1 MGQQGQ
7 LLTQAKQALPF
18 WRSYG
23 FVSMALRSNPPIKDR
38 VQTLQAVLENSKGQI
53 RMAIY
58 AKATR
63 LIGCLGLQSYD

>member
-1 MGQQGQ
+1 MG
-7 LLTQAKQALPF
+7 LLVWPYVATH
-18 WRSYG
+18 
-23 FVSMALRSNPPIKDR
+23 PIKDR

-63 LIGCLGLQSYD
+63 LIECLETSKL